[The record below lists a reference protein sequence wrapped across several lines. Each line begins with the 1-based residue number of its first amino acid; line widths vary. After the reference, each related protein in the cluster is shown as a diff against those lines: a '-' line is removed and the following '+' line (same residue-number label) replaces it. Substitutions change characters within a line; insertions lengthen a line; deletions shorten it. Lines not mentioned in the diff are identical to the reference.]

1 MIVIRKVEGSDF
13 DRIWTIL
20 HEVFQKGDTYA
31 FSPDI
36 TREEVFHIWM
46 EIPLNTYVAT
56 ENDLILGTYF
66 LKPNQPGLGSH
77 VCNVG
82 YAVSANVR
90 GKGIGRLMCEHSL
103 NEAKAYGFKAMQYN
117 CVVSTNQVA
126 VELWKK
132 CGFEI
137 VGTLPKAFNHKEKGL
152 VDAFVMYQWLK
163 I

>member
-1 MIVIRKVEGSDF
+1 MVIQKAEEADF
-13 DRIWTIL
+13 EQIWTIL
-20 HEVFQKGDTYA
+20 QEVFQKGDTYA

-46 EIPLNTYVAT
+46 EVPLDTYVAI
-56 ENDLILGTYF
+56 ENDLIVGTYF
-66 LKPNQPGLGSH
+66 LKPNQPSLGSH

-82 YAVSANVR
+82 YTVSAQAR
-90 GKGIGRLMCEHSL
+90 GKGVGRLMCEHSL

-137 VGTLPKAFNHKEKGL
+137 VGTIPKAFNHKEQGL
-152 VDAFVMYQWLK
+152 VDAFVMYQWLSQG
-163 I
+163 

>member
-1 MIVIRKVEGSDF
+1 MIIIRKAEEADF
-13 DRIWTIL
+13 EQIWTIL
-20 HEVFQKGDTYA
+20 QEVFQKGDTYA

-56 ENDLILGTYF
+56 ENELIVGTYY
-66 LKPNQPGLGSH
+66 LKPNQPSLGSH

-82 YAVSANVR
+82 YAVSSFVR

-103 NEAKAYGFKAMQYN
+103 NEAKAHGFKAMQYN
-117 CVVSTNQVA
+117 CVVSTNHIA
-126 VELWKK
+126 IELWKK

-163 I
+163 